1 MALKLTGE
9 GDTEEDEALAHV
21 DKVKLKQCPV
31 IGRGKGKGKKQR
43 DQDQCDM
50 GQQSERES

>member
-21 DKVKLKQCPV
+21 DKVKLKQRPV

-43 DQDQCDM
+43 DQDQRDM
-50 GQQSERES
+50 GQQSKRES